1 MYELWLFLIVIA
13 VLFTCLAG
21 SIDSLIIFCIALFIA
36 VALLGFI
43 MPIGTQLA
51 LMFQHKNTGAAS
63 ALLSSLQFGFDAI
76 ITAIIGA
83 SFSASGFGLVS
94 ILLLVR

>member
-13 VLFTCLAG
+13 ALLACLAG
-21 SIDSLIIFCIALFIA
+21 GINSSIIFYIALFIA

-43 MPIGTQLA
+43 MPTGTQLA

-63 ALLSSLQFGFDAI
+63 ALLGSL
-76 ITAIIGA
+76 
-83 SFSASGFGLVS
+83 
-94 ILLLVR
+94 